1 MASQLLEDWC
11 KGMKIDPKNCIL
23 VQGIPEGFDEGT
35 IESTL
40 EEHIAKCVMHG
51 CIFRREEGT
60 YAVLC
65 EFDKE
70 REPLSVPKELE
81 VAGNVWKIVTMG
93 SQSPKTPTSD
103 IGFLKKMS
111 AFLEKEGKT
120 MTDIPGLLG
129 LSPLIPDQGT
139 ASLAGVWEKVLEKV
153 LDKAMQ
159 PHHDSGAYRKL
170 RLFSGSPTPIP
181 GEEGFEPWLEYTTEM
196 LQEWAVPDVEKRRR
210 LIESLRGPALDV
222 IRTLKLGDPGVSVKD
237 CLEALSHAFGRN
249 ESKVSDYVQRLE
261 KLLQRA
267 VIRGAVAVERMDQ
280 ARLAQVVRG
289 VQHQDFILLHLRL
302 RERQE
307 NPPSYSQL
315 IKEIREE
322 EERQGTWEN
331 GENQSCKSTERDLG
345 RLLFQKWRMYDA
357 TSRSY
362 WRMASLQNPV
372 AHMHLLLW

>member
-1 MASQLLEDWC
+1 M
-11 KGMKIDPKNCIL
+11 NCIL

-40 EEHIAKCVMHG
+40 EEHIAK
-51 CIFRREEGT
+51 EEGT

-81 VAGNVWKIVTMG
+81 VAGNVCKIVTMG
-93 SQSPKTPTSD
+93 SQSSKTPTSD
-103 IGFLKKMS
+103 IGFLKKMT

-120 MTDIPGLLG
+120 MTDIPDLLG

-181 GEEGFEPWLEYTTEM
+181 GEEGFEPWLEYMTEM
-196 LQEWAVPDVEKRRR
+196 LQEWAVPNVEKRRR

-249 ESKVSDYVQRLE
+249 ESADDIYCKFLSTKQKRGEKVSDYVQRLE

-267 VIRGAVAVERMDQ
+267 VMRGAVAVERMDQ
-280 ARLAQVVRG
+280 ARLAQAVRG

-315 IKEIREE
+315 IKEIQEE

-331 GENQSCKSTERDLG
+331 GENQPLEESRET
-345 RLLFQKWRMYDA
+345 DA
-357 TSRSY
+357 GFGKG
-362 WRMASLQNPV
+362 AVQALKI
-372 AHMHLLLW
+372 

>member
-40 EEHIAKCVMHG
+40 EEHIAKC
-51 CIFRREEGT
+51 
-60 YAVLC
+60 
-65 EFDKE
+65 
-70 REPLSVPKELE
+70 
-81 VAGNVWKIVTMG
+81 
-93 SQSPKTPTSD
+93 
-103 IGFLKKMS
+103 
-111 AFLEKEGKT
+111 
-120 MTDIPGLLG
+120 
-129 LSPLIPDQGT
+129 
-139 ASLAGVWEKVLEKV
+139 VWEKVLEKV

-181 GEEGFEPWLEYTTEM
+181 GEEGFEPWLEYTNEM
-196 LQEWAVPDVEKRRR
+196 LQEWAVPDVEKRRH
-210 LIESLRGPALDV
+210 V

-237 CLEALSHAFGRN
+237 CLDALSHAFGRN
-249 ESKVSDYVQRLE
+249 ESADDIYCKFLSTKQKRGEKVSDYVQRLE

-267 VIRGAVAVERMDQ
+267 VMSGAVAVERMDQ

-289 VQHQDFILLHLRL
+289 VQHQGFILFHLRL

-315 IKEIREE
+315 IKEI
-322 EERQGTWEN
+322 
-331 GENQSCKSTERDLG
+331 
-345 RLLFQKWRMYDA
+345 
-357 TSRSY
+357 
-362 WRMASLQNPV
+362 
-372 AHMHLLLW
+372 